1 MNSSQLG
8 DTTSLCEVT
17 NISPLGFW
25 VFVDQTEYF
34 IPFTD
39 YPKFED
45 STIAQIHAVE
55 QLGPGQLYW
64 PDLDID
70 IELDAL
76 TRPEAFPLKFKPA
89 SPNPQ

>member
-17 NISPLGFW
+17 NITPLGLW
-25 VFVDQTEYF
+25 VFVDASEYF
-34 IPFTD
+34 VPFAD
-39 YPKFED
+39 YPEFEAA
-45 STIAQIHAVE
+45 TIAQIHAV
-55 QLGPGQLYW
+55 QRIGHGQLYW

-76 TRPEAFPLKFKPA
+76 TRPESYPLKFKQSLT
-89 SPNPQ
+89 SPR